1 MRGCF
6 GAAKRSCVR
15 RCVCGPKYGCV
26 WAPKRGRDAARRRL
40 GFPTPRC
47 VRERQIGEGLL
58 AIRDASVRE
67 ASTKLS
73 SGDPIPSGRVG
84 QPTRSE
90 VEPHRYRGGS
100 IRVNLGG

>member
-1 MRGCF
+1 MRD
-6 GAAKRSCVR
+6 
-15 RCVCGPKYGCV
+15 
-26 WAPKRGRDAARRRL
+26 APKLRGEDVRAAVRL

-47 VRERQIGEGLL
+47 VREPQIGEGLL

-90 VEPHRYRGGS
+90 VSRTDTEAAPFGW
-100 IRVNLGG
+100 N